1 MKYGIHL
8 RPRLQAL
15 ADMITYFPT
24 IMDVGCDH
32 GRLGISLL
40 QQGKAGHIIASDIS
54 APSLEKAK
62 ILAEKCGLGDKVSTR
77 VSNGLM
83 DAAPGET
90 DALVIAGMGGELI
103 ASILG
108 ARPDVAKSA
117 KLILMQPMRGIE
129 ELRSF
134 LFENGYAVT
143 NEVLCEDAGRIY
155 QIIAAVPNASPSFP
169 AWFPKDEFSVGPLL
183 FEKKD
188 PLLVK
193 MLTQY
198 KDAHIQRLDKAN
210 KKGVSPEPLLE
221 IINRTDMLISL
232 AVEEKHE
239 D

>member
-1 MKYGIHL
+1 
-8 RPRLQAL
+8 
-15 ADMITYFPT
+15 MITYFPT

-32 GRLGISLL
+32 GRLGVSLL

-54 APSLEKAK
+54 APSLEKARL
-62 ILAEKCGLGDKVSTR
+62 LAEKCNLEEKVSTR

-83 DAAPGET
+83 DAAPSEA

-108 ARPDVAKSA
+108 DKPEVAKSA

-129 ELRSF
+129 ELRRF
-134 LFENGYAVT
+134 LFENSYAIT

-155 QIIAAVPNASPSFP
+155 QIIAAVPNTAPVFP
-169 AWFPKDEFSVGPLL
+169 DWFPKDEFSVGPLL

-188 PLLVK
+188 PLLAK

-198 KDAHIQRLDKAN
+198 KNAHLQRLEKAN

-232 AVEEKHE
+232 AVEDNHE
-239 D
+239 DK